1 MRCRPRSGRY
11 HNYIKDN
18 AAAAATTLTIRH
30 SRFATLTLAKLVASL
45 ALHPPVSATEADYAP
60 HHRLR
65 RSLSSRRSLLVSASA
80 NYRHPP
86 CLIITPNHCPVA
98 ADSAAGRRAGEAR
111 PKGESRKRT
120 EESLLSSGRFRLSPA
135 TGGRQCR
142 LPVLS
147 AWLLRR
153 TQLSLV
159 LSWAPRKY
167 RFPRSPRPPPSSPYR
182 RFLRLYLAICFIFS
196 CLAASCAARS
206 DSAVSA

>member
-1 MRCRPRSGRY
+1 MKWPLSWLYKGSRRCDGYTSSERLKPPTFPSKGKAFGDRSIL
-11 HNYIKDN
+11 HSLP
-18 AAAAATTLTIRH
+18 AASDSHTQ
-30 SRFATLTLAKLVASL
+30 SS
-45 ALHPPVSATEADYAP
+45 PPWHAD
-60 HHRLR
+60 R
-65 RSLSSRRSLLVSASA
+65 RSARGWRSQ
-80 NYRHPP
+80 
-86 CLIITPNHCPVA
+86 T
-98 ADSAAGRRAGEAR
+98 
-111 PKGESRKRT
+111 KGESRKRT